1 MKDKLQHALSRGG
14 KQSIR
19 ALSRFFYTVKKAYAK
34 NTFAILIYHR
44 VSPNVVEDTEC
55 HNWNVHPDVF
65 RGQLEH
71 LKKEGYPV
79 LSLNEAIERLNANDP
94 LPQRAVAITFDD
106 GYRNNFLHAYP
117 VLKELGLPATIFLAT
132 AYMDTGKPFPFCT
145 WDAKHA
151 HHSPEEV
158 WVPLRWEDCREM
170 SESGLMTFGSHTHSH
185 GDFADM
191 SAPQFKEDVSRSV
204 ELIQKYAGPAKVF
217 AYPFGNRLM
226 GHFSEASSRA
236 LKELGFAGALTGE
249 ISANKIPCDAF
260 LLSRLEVTNEDD
272 GISLEAK
279 INGYY
284 DWANIAKQAFVIM
297 TGRMRKEKP

>member
-14 KQSIR
+14 KHSIR
-19 ALSRFFYTVKKAYAK
+19 ALSRLFFTVKKAYAK
-34 NTFAILIYHR
+34 NTFSILIYHR
-44 VSPNVVEDTEC
+44 VSPNVVEDNEC

-79 LSLNEAIERLNANDP
+79 LPLNEGIARLSANEP

-106 GYRNNFLHAYP
+106 GYRNNYLYAYP
-117 VLKELGLPATIFLAT
+117 VLKELGFPATIFLAT

-151 HHSPEEV
+151 HHAPEEV
-158 WVPLRWEDCREM
+158 WVPLTWKDCKEM
-170 SESGLMTFGSHTHSH
+170 AESGLIAFGSHTHSH
-185 GDFADM
+185 HDLADM
-191 SAPQFKEDVSRSV
+191 TAPRFKEDVSRSV
-204 ELIQKYAGPAKVF
+204 ELIQMHAGPAKAF

-226 GHFSEASSRA
+226 GHFSEASSQA

-249 ISANKIPCDAF
+249 ISANKIPCDVF